1 MYPSSTLND
10 LGDTMTPDQITHPQ
24 PSIDTIAQVAQQI
37 GSWAVVACVALF
49 VAYKL
54 GVAYIDLLKARD
66 KDNNERLTK
75 LEQALETLTKDQRQ
89 DTELLNNAHKLI
101 KLDVDRAHALID
113 KLDERCDDLERDIKK
128 LGH

>member
-1 MYPSSTLND
+1 MYPSSTLDD

-24 PSIDTIAQVAQQI
+24 PSIDSLAQVAQQI

-54 GVAYIDLLKARD
+54 GVAYIELLKERD
-66 KDNNERLTK
+66 KDTNERVKK
-75 LEQALETLTKDQRQ
+75 LEDALATLQKDQRQ
-89 DTELLNNAHKLI
+89 DTELMNNAHKLLKI
-101 KLDVDRAHALID
+101 DVDRAHALID
-113 KLDERCDDLERDIKK
+113 KLDERCDDLERDLKK